1 MSDWFE
7 MINKNMVDEKSIL
20 IMFPYAGGGASIFR
34 KWENYFEDIKLYAVQ
49 YPGRENRFSDKPIND
64 IEELTENIFCNIKD
78 IINSGKPYYL
88 FGHSMGTKVAYEV
101 ALKIKNGNL
110 PQPEAMIVSAGK
122 APCYKE
128 SKPICHLDD
137 DGFIEGLKRYGGT
150 PKEILDNRDLIGIFL
165 PMLRADFLID
175 EKYQDVKYEKIDS
188 SIFGLMGID
197 DKEMILE
204 ELKKWRDY
212 TTKEFS
218 YEYIDG
224 AHMYLYEKGESVAKK
239 IKKFIKEN
247 EDKKISVSEF

>member
-1 MSDWFE
+1 M
-7 MINKNMVDEKSIL
+7 L
-20 IMFPYAGGGASIFR
+20 FR
-34 KWENYFEDIKLYAVQ
+34 
-49 YPGRENRFSDKPIND
+49 S
-64 IEELTENIFCNIKD
+64 
-78 IINSGKPYYL
+78 
-88 FGHSMGTKVAYEV
+88 
-101 ALKIKNGNL
+101 
-110 PQPEAMIVSAGK
+110 
-122 APCYKE
+122 
-128 SKPICHLDD
+128 
-137 DGFIEGLKRYGGT
+137 
-150 PKEILDNRDLIGIFL
+150 EILDNRDLIGIFL

>member
-1 MSDWFE
+1 M
-7 MINKNMVDEKSIL
+7 
-20 IMFPYAGGGASIFR
+20 
-34 KWENYFEDIKLYAVQ
+34 
-49 YPGRENRFSDKPIND
+49 
-64 IEELTENIFCNIKD
+64 
-78 IINSGKPYYL
+78 
-88 FGHSMGTKVAYEV
+88 
-101 ALKIKNGNL
+101 
-110 PQPEAMIVSAGK
+110 
-122 APCYKE
+122 
-128 SKPICHLDD
+128 
-137 DGFIEGLKRYGGT
+137 KRYGGT

-224 AHMYLYEKGESVAKK
+224 AHMYLSL
-239 IKKFIKEN
+239 
-247 EDKKISVSEF
+247 